1 MSDIIRLSQI
11 SFYGYHGVT
20 AAEKETGRVFEIDCE
35 LSADLTRAG
44 ESDRLSDTISYD
56 AVYQVIR
63 KVVEGKAFSL
73 LEGLGHV
80 IAVKLLDGFPVE
92 RVTLKV
98 RKLNPPVAGQVKYVE
113 IEITRGRSNVL

>member
-1 MSDIIRLSQI
+1 MNDIIRLSQM

-35 LSADLTRAG
+35 LSADLTKAG

-63 KVVEGKAFSL
+63 KVVEGKVFSL
-73 LEGLGHV
+73 LEALGHV
-80 IAVKLLDGFPVE
+80 IAAKLLDGFPVE